1 MYIIVNEENKITK
14 VSLSNDNEGM
24 IFIENYPADLIL
36 NPAKYLFVDNGF
48 IDNPDYIEP
57 IKEEIL
63 E

>member
-1 MYIIVNEENKITK
+1 MYIIVNEENKIIK
-14 VSLSNDNEGM
+14 VSLSNENEGM

-36 NPAKYLFVDNGF
+36 NPVKYGF

-57 IKEEIL
+57 IKEEIP